1 MWSAAMGA
9 AADSRNRLTSLQAC
23 RDITDQISPNVQ
35 RSVFVEG
42 TAPDA
47 LYSRRQGNGNE
58 GQCLSIQ
65 RSVKAELASFYPS
78 RDRCLAQRVREQ
90 CSSPPVR
97 SLWLVSRR
105 IPMLE
110 FCMTLSA
117 SSLDRAPLHQQCYL
131 PQFIHACKGVAQDGD
146 STLAY
151 NLRLTF
157 LTSENL
163 RCCFLPRRV
172 GELPFE
178 DCLLSSALQ
187 MECRRQLKCVIYR
200 ALVSETTAT

>member
-1 MWSAAMGA
+1 MVAATAFSG
-9 AADSRNRLTSLQAC
+9 NRLTSLQAC

-90 CSSPPVR
+90 CSSPLVR
-97 SLWLVSRR
+97 SLWLESRR

-117 SSLDRAPLHQQCYL
+117 FSLNGAP
-131 PQFIHACKGVAQDGD
+131 P
-146 STLAY
+146 STLLSAT
-151 NLRLTF
+151 NCPRLQK
-157 LTSENL
+157 
-163 RCCFLPRRV
+163 RRV
-172 GELPFE
+172 ERRFHLCIRPALHIPHVSEFQMLNLNLVGSVS
-178 DCLLSSALQ
+178 CLLKSALFSF
-187 MECRRQLKCVIYR
+187 RVK
-200 ALVSETTAT
+200 